1 VNRLQWLGVLILT
14 HGLVGWAG
22 VASRE
27 EESRATAQGATD
39 RPARPRLPS
48 RPDSEQERQLRD
60 QRYAAAARTF
70 GPRTDFVAAMTA
82 GTATWKK
89 RFSPETEACLV
100 AWLEHDPVLAVRWLA
115 VEPNQHHY
123 QKLVLDHLERKGS
136 TEWVRLLN
144 EAADGAEPVL
154 GVVPE
159 WMKTHDFDE
168 LLAIAKQVTGKGVRA
183 DLIRRAFQQNPGTLI
198 GKLPEIRAVLDD
210 WGAVEFFWH
219 TRDPSNELA
228 DAAAEAGFPDEA
240 VRLLRKMANHAEE
253 QQRSVAD
260 QLALPDRKSSKWA
273 EATWA
278 QATLEKLRQ
287 AQPELRDW
295 VADFAE
301 RGLPA
306 DEVVARLREAEPS
319 LQGHDDET
327 RLLVFHS
334 LFTADAV
341 GATRWLKESQ
351 KDWKPLLQSAV
362 EMRLPRAEEL
372 WRLSESLPEEDGKPM
387 LLDRMGNAYWDWCSR
402 DPEGFQK
409 GFDALPPGA
418 RRDQLAATVV
428 SLAGLRDRA
437 SALELVQRIG
447 DPALRAEAEKRIKEL
462 P

>member
-1 VNRLQWLGVLILT
+1 MNCLQWLGVLILT
-14 HGLVGWAG
+14 HGLAGWAG

-27 EESRATAQGATD
+27 DHSGAGSRIATD
-39 RPARPRLPS
+39 RPARPRLPA
-48 RPDSEQERQLRD
+48 RPDPEQERQLRD

-70 GPRTDFVAAMTA
+70 GPQTDFVAAMTA

-240 VRLLRKMANHAEE
+240 VRFLRKMAKHAEE

-260 QLALPDRKSSKWA
+260 QLAMPDRTRSD
-273 EATWA
+273 WA
-278 QATLEKLRQ
+278 QSTLEKLQQ

-295 VADFAE
+295 VADFVD
-301 RGLPA
+301 RDLPA
-306 DEVVARLREAEPS
+306 DEVVARLQEAEPS
-319 LQGHDDET
+319 LQGRDEDA
-327 RLLVFHS
+327 RRLVFHS
-334 LFTADAV
+334 LFAADAV
-341 GATRWLKESQ
+341 EATRWLKE
-351 KDWKPLLQSAV
+351 KNREDWKPILESALH
-362 EMRLPRAEEL
+362 RRRPRAEEL

-387 LLDRMGNAYWDWCSR
+387 LLAPLGAAYWDWCSQ

-409 GFDALPPGA
+409 GFDALPAGA

-428 SLAGLRDRA
+428 YMAASRARA
-437 SALELVQRIG
+437 STLELVQRIG
-447 DPALRAEAEKRIKEL
+447 DPVLRAEAEKRIKGA